1 MAQDAAAL
9 QARFIEVKQE
19 IAQRTTEDSDFREA
33 LLKDANGTIEEEYSL
48 EKGALGQFDMQ
59 VVVEEGNKL
68 VITIPGD
75 TSEMELSDDELDQ
88 VAGGFAFTVALTVGV
103 IAGAA
108 TVTSAV
114 IAGTVATG
122 TIVQA
127 TRAGRQW

>member
-48 EKGALGQFDMQ
+48 EKGALGQFEMQ

-108 TVTSAV
+108 TVTAAA
-114 IAGTVATG
+114 IGGATATG
-122 TIVQA
+122 VIVQA

>member
-108 TVTSAV
+108 TVTAAA
-114 IAGTVATG
+114 IGGATATG
-122 TIVQA
+122 AIVQA